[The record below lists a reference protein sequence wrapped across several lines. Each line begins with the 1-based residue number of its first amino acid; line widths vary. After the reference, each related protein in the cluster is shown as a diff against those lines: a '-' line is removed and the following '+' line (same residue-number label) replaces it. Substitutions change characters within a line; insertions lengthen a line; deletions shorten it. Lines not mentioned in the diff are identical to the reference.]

1 MNNYEEM
8 RIESDVFATARENFD
23 LLMQRLFK
31 SMEKNNSD
39 EGSITLKV
47 DLQMSQDWVPDGKG
61 GSIEINKPV
70 IKHKVSIAVPVKDS
84 MDGKKDAGMNLVWD
98 EELKRYVLKYI
109 NEGGQ
114 QSLFDPDYEENL
126 KAWADLDE
134 STMLPGPSNALP
146 EDNGVIDAEFKE
158 VNQSEEAENQA
169 DTPADEKLPIRRK
182 QTLLEAIRKL
192 QTARM
197 TTEIMSMK
205 IQRRVCRN
213 EKRESTGQFLA
224 VSKVRS
230 ADHIRENEIRKEHA
244 SQPELRKL
252 PERWW

>member
-8 RIESDVFATARENFD
+8 KIESDVFTTARENFD

-47 DLQMSQDWVPDGKG
+47 DLQMKQDWVPDGKG
-61 GSIEINKPV
+61 GSVELNKPV

-84 MDGKKDAGMNLVWD
+84 MDGKKDAGMNLVYD

-126 KAWADLDE
+126 KGSAASEQDE

-146 EDNGVIDAEFKE
+146 DYDGAIE
-158 VNQSEEAENQA
+158 VEYTEAELLRRMRKTSRMQIQ
-169 DTPADEKLPIRRK
+169 TKKIPIGKRQMLLRAIQK
-182 QTLLEAIRKL
+182 PQTVWK
-192 QTARM
+192 M
-197 TTEIMSMK
+197 MIMSMMT
-205 IQRRVCRN
+205 RRKN
-213 EKRESTGQFLA
+213 NGK
-224 VSKVRS
+224 SK
-230 ADHIRENEIRKEHA
+230 N
-244 SQPELRKL
+244 
-252 PERWW
+252 